1 MRSNRGADDLG
12 VETPPPLPFVVPW
25 ISAAVGMDR
34 FFGSLTVQSGS
45 ITFEPTSRLNK
56 VMTASAIGRIVH
68 TDPGVVVVRAR
79 LLPPS
84 LNSSAILRGNG
95 DYGDALSAGVQ
106 MATWTRRDL
115 CQALRAAGFRVDE
128 RVTWFSLGGSL
139 R

>member
-34 FFGSLTVQSGS
+34 FFGSL
-45 ITFEPTSRLNK
+45 PTSRLNK